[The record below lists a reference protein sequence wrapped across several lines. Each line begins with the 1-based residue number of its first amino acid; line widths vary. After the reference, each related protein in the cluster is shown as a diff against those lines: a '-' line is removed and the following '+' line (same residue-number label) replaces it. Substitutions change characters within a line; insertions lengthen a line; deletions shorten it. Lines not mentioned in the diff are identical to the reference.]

1 MNETIKVYP
10 SNIRYTEKK
19 QSRFQEHRESIRAV
33 LKKRGEEIR
42 SLEGRHP
49 KAVIFLN
56 YIIAIL
62 IVALIVSCVGWRIQ
76 VIHTR
81 QMEEEA
87 HIAWLE
93 QKAAAEQKEQ
103 ERQAAILA
111 EQRAIAE
118 KQIAETTLM
127 AKVLAGLNGFVENYG
142 YSEGDLRTYAECI
155 INRVVDKSHGFPNTI
170 TEVIMQENQWVGFSE
185 NNQVIEKYNKIATEV
200 VGNYYNGAVR
210 PCSSDYCWVELR
222 RDGCWLKNEYS
233 DSPYVK
239 TWRYTA

>member
-1 MNETIKVYP
+1 MNETIKVNP
-10 SNIRYTEKK
+10 SSIRYTEKK
-19 QSRFQEHRESIRAV
+19 SSRFEEHRKSVKAV
-33 LKKRGEEIR
+33 LRKREEEIR
-42 SLEGRHP
+42 SLEVRHP

-56 YIIAIL
+56 YLIASLVI
-62 IVALIVSCVGWRIQ
+62 ALIVSCIGWHIQ
-76 VIHTR
+76 TVHEK
-81 QMEEEA
+81 QMEAEA
-87 HIAWLE
+87 HVAWLE

-111 EQRAIAE
+111 EQRALAE
-118 KQIAETTLM
+118 KQMADTVLM

-142 YSEGDLRTYAECI
+142 YSEGDLKTYAECV
-155 INRVVDKSHGFPNTI
+155 INRVIDRSHGFPNTI
-170 TEVIMQENQWVGFSE
+170 SEVIMQENQWVGFSE

-222 RDGCWLKNEYS
+222 RDGCWLKNEYT

-239 TWRYTA
+239 TWRY

>member
-1 MNETIKVYP
+1 MNETIKVNP
-10 SNIRYTEKK
+10 SSIRYTEKK
-19 QSRFQEHRESIRAV
+19 SSPFTEHCKSVKAV
-33 LKKRGEEIR
+33 LRKREEEIR
-42 SLEGRHP
+42 TLEAHHP
-49 KAVIFLN
+49 KVVTVLN
-56 YIIAIL
+56 FIVVLLVSALLIACL
-62 IVALIVSCVGWRIQ
+62 GWHIQ
-76 VIHTR
+76 NIHEKR
-81 QMEEEA
+81 AEEA
-87 HIAWLE
+87 AQIAWAE

-155 INRVVDKSHGFPNTI
+155 INRVIDKSHGFPNTI

-185 NNQVIEKYNKIATEV
+185 SNQVIEKYNTIATEV

-222 RDGCWLKNEYS
+222 RDGCWLKNEYT